1 MDHLVEYYSLILY
14 NPALKSIF
22 IVLLSIISAK
32 VVDIIFTIVFKKIV
46 DKTDTELDN
55 KIIYLLHRPI
65 FYSVL
70 FVGIIIAVKTASLPE
85 YIDFALIGVFKTLT
99 ILIFEKS

>member
-65 FYSVL
+65 FIPFFL
-70 FVGIIIAVKTASLPE
+70 WG
-85 YIDFALIGVFKTLT
+85 
-99 ILIFEKS
+99 

>member
-1 MDHLVEYYSLILY
+1 MNQLVEYYNLILY

-32 VVDIIFTIVFKKIV
+32 VQVDIIFTIVFKKIV

-55 KIIYLLHRPI
+55 KIIYLLHKDRYFIPS
-65 FYSVL
+65 FLWV
-70 FVGIIIAVKTASLPE
+70 
-85 YIDFALIGVFKTLT
+85 
-99 ILIFEKS
+99 